1 MSQPIL
7 HRIPVAACRAEPRL
21 LARSPARVVIA
32 GECNSG
38 KTWLANSLLG
48 AQVLPTSFVTRTELP
63 TVVEFGAR
71 SRLVM
76 ERADRCRVAT
86 TWEELEAGTCEGHRL
101 CVRLPSPRLQGLRL
115 IDTPGLGDGDDGMS
129 RRIRSLCR
137 NADIVLWCT
146 SALQAWKASERDFW
160 LSLPARVRDNGV
172 LVLTFGD
179 MLRQDQDGSRVL
191 ARLQA
196 EAGLHFRRVVV
207 PAQLFDLLAHAR
219 LQRMTSVARDAA
231 IAHPPLALTLVGA

>member
-1 MSQPIL
+1 MSQTIL
-7 HRIPVAACRAEPRL
+7 HRVPVAPRSPAPRQ
-21 LARSPARVVIA
+21 LATRPARVVIA

-63 TVVEFGAR
+63 TVVEFSPRPQLVIER
-71 SRLVM
+71 S
-76 ERADRCRVAT
+76 DRSRVAT
-86 TWEELEAGTCEGHRL
+86 TWEDMEAGTCEGRRL
-101 CVRLPSPRLQGLRL
+101 SVRLPSPRLRGLRL
-115 IDTPGLGDGDDGMS
+115 IDTPGLGDGDEGMS

-137 NADIVLWCT
+137 NADLVLWCT

-179 MLRQDQDGSRVL
+179 MLRADQDGGRVM

-196 EAGLHFRRVVV
+196 EAGLHFRRIVA
-207 PAQLFDLLAHAR
+207 PAQLFDMLAHAKS
-219 LQRMTSVARDAA
+219 QRATHAARGHA
-231 IAHPPLALTLVGA
+231 ITHSPPRPALLGA

>member
-7 HRIPVAACRAEPRL
+7 QRIPVVTRRPEPRPP
-21 LARSPARVVIA
+21 ATPPARVVIA

-71 SRLVM
+71 PRLAIERSDRSRLV
-76 ERADRCRVAT
+76 T
-86 TWEELEAGTCEGHRL
+86 TWEELEAGDCEARRL
-101 CVRLPSPRLQGLRL
+101 HVRLPSARLQGMRL
-115 IDTPGLGDGDDGMS
+115 VDTPGLGDGDEAMS
-129 RRIRSLCR
+129 QRIRSLCR
-137 NADIVLWCT
+137 NADFVLWCT
-146 SALQAWKASERDFW
+146 PALQAWKASERDFW
-160 LSLPARVRDNGV
+160 LSLPAKVRDKGV

-179 MLRQDQDGSRVL
+179 MLRADQDGGRVL

-196 EAGLHFRRVVV
+196 EAGLHFRRIVV
-207 PAQLFDLLAHAR
+207 PAQLFDLLADAR
-219 LQRMTSVARDAA
+219 LQRMTNAA
-231 IAHPPLALTLVGA
+231 

>member
-7 HRIPVAACRAEPRL
+7 HRMPIDVRRAQPRL
-21 LARSPARVVIA
+21 LGPAPARVLIA
-32 GECNSG
+32 GELNSG

-48 AQVLPTSFVTRTELP
+48 GQVLPTSFVSRTELP
-63 TVVEFGAR
+63 TIIEFGAR
-71 SRLVM
+71 FRLVM
-76 ERADRCRVAT
+76 ERNDRSRIAT
-86 TWEELEAGTCEGHRL
+86 SWEELEAGVCEARRL

-115 IDTPGLGDGDDGMS
+115 IDTPGLGNGDEGMS

-137 NADIVLWCT
+137 NSHLVLWCT

-160 LSLPARVRDNGV
+160 LSLPENVRAKGV

-179 MLRQDQDGSRVL
+179 MLRSDQDARRVL
-191 ARLQA
+191 ARLHA
-196 EAGLHFRRVVV
+196 EAALHFRRIVV

-219 LQRMTSVARDAA
+219 LQRMTHAGREQAS
-231 IAHPPLALTLVGA
+231 AHSAPALLGA

>member
-7 HRIPVAACRAEPRL
+7 HRVPVATRRADPRL
-21 LARSPARVVIA
+21 LATPPARVVIA

-63 TVVEFGAR
+63 TVVEYGAR

-76 ERADRCRVAT
+76 ERSDRSRLTT
-86 TWEELEAGTCEGHRL
+86 TWEELEDGASEGRRL
-101 CVRLPSPRLQGLRL
+101 CVRLPSPRLQGFRL
-115 IDTPGLGDGDDGMS
+115 IDTPGLGDGDEGMS
-129 RRIRSLCR
+129 RRIRGLCR
-137 NADIVLWCT
+137 NADLVLWCT

-160 LSLPARVRDNGV
+160 LSLSARVRDKGV

-179 MLRQDQDGSRVL
+179 MLRHDQDGGRVL

-196 EAGLHFRRVVV
+196 EAGLHFRRIVV

-219 LQRMTSVARDAA
+219 LQRMTHAAHDRA
-231 IAHPPLALTLVGA
+231 IAHPLPAPMLLGA

>member
-1 MSQPIL
+1 MNQPIL
-7 HRIPVAACRAEPRL
+7 HRVPVATRRAAPRP
-21 LARSPARVVIA
+21 LAAPPARVVIA

-71 SRLVM
+71 ARLTI
-76 ERADRCRVAT
+76 ERNDRSRVAT
-86 TWEELEAGTCEGHRL
+86 TWEELEAGACDGRRMH
-101 CVRLPSPRLQGLRL
+101 VRLPSPRLRGLRL
-115 IDTPGLGDGDDGMS
+115 LDTPGLGDGDECMS
-129 RRIRSLCR
+129 RRIRGLCR
-137 NADIVLWCT
+137 NADLVLWCT

-179 MLRQDQDGSRVL
+179 MLRADQDRGRVL

-196 EAGLHFRRVVV
+196 EAGPYFRSLVV
-207 PAQLFDLLAHAR
+207 PAQLFDLVAR
-219 LQRMTSVARDAA
+219 ARWQRMTCAARSSTVALR
-231 IAHPPLALTLVGA
+231 ALVPSLLRA

>member
-7 HRIPVAACRAEPRL
+7 QRMPVATRSAEPRL
-21 LARSPARVVIA
+21 LAKSPARVVIA

-71 SRLVM
+71 SRLAM
-76 ERADRCRVAT
+76 ERSDRSRLAI
-86 TWEELEAGTCEGHRL
+86 TWEELEAGACEGRRL
-101 CVRLPSPRLQGLRL
+101 HVRLPSPRLQGMRL
-115 IDTPGLGDGDDGMS
+115 IDTPGLGDGDEGMTH
-129 RRIRSLCR
+129 RIRRLCG
-137 NADIVLWCT
+137 NADLVLWCT
-146 SALQAWKASERDFW
+146 PALQAWKASERDFW
-160 LSLPARVRDNGV
+160 LSLPARVRDKGV

-179 MLRQDQDGSRVL
+179 MLRADQDGGRVL

-196 EAGLHFRRVVV
+196 EAGLHFRRIVL
-207 PAQLFDLLAHAR
+207 PAQLYDLLAHAR
-219 LQRMTSVARDAA
+219 LQRMTKTVRNQA
-231 IAHPPLALTLVGA
+231 IAHSPSAPALLDA

>member
-1 MSQPIL
+1 MSQSIL
-7 HRIPVAACRAEPRL
+7 HRVPVATRRAAPRP
-21 LARSPARVVIA
+21 LARPPARVVIA

-71 SRLVM
+71 SRLTI
-76 ERADRCRVAT
+76 ERSDRSRIAT
-86 TWEELEAGTCEGHRL
+86 TWEELEASACAGRRL

-115 IDTPGLGDGDDGMS
+115 TDTPGLGDGDEGMS
-129 RRIRSLCR
+129 RRVRGLCR
-137 NADIVLWCT
+137 NADLVLWCT

-160 LSLPARVRDNGV
+160 LSLPARVRDKGV

-179 MLRQDQDGSRVL
+179 MLRADQDGGRVL

-196 EAGLHFRRVVV
+196 EAGLHFRRIVV
-207 PAQLFDLLAHAR
+207 PMQLFDVLAHAR
-219 LQRMTSVARDAA
+219 LQRTTYAARDQA
-231 IAHPPLALTLVGA
+231 IAHSQPVLLGA

>member
-7 HRIPVAACRAEPRL
+7 QRSPVATRRPEPRL
-21 LARSPARVVIA
+21 PATPPVRVVII

-63 TVVEFGAR
+63 TVVEFGPR
-71 SRLVM
+71 SRLAI
-76 ERADRCRVAT
+76 EHSDRSRRAT
-86 TWEELEAGTCEGHRL
+86 TWEELDSGVCDGRRL
-101 CVRLPSPRLQGLRL
+101 HVRLPSPRLQDMRL
-115 IDTPGLGDGDDGMS
+115 IDTPGLGDGDEGIS
-129 RRIRSLCR
+129 HRIRSLCR
-137 NADIVLWCT
+137 NANLILWCT

-160 LSLPARVRDNGV
+160 LSLPERVRDNGV

-179 MLRQDQDGSRVL
+179 MLRADQDSARVL

-196 EAGLHFRRVVV
+196 EAGRHFRRIVM
-207 PAQLFDLLAHAR
+207 PPQLLDLLAHAR
-219 LQRMTSVARDAA
+219 FQRMTIAARDQAV
-231 IAHPPLALTLVGA
+231 AHSPPVRMLLGA